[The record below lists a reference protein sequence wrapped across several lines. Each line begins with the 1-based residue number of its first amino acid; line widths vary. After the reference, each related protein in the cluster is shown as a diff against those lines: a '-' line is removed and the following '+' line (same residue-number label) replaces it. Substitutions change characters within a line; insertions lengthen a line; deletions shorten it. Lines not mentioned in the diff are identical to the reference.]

1 MLALWQLWLTRAV
14 AQLQFEDAMAREYR
28 ELCTTIPA
36 NVFLRGE
43 ISEDQSRETFD
54 EFYRYI
60 DLSNEQVSLRQSGR
74 IGKRTWKNW
83 CSGIQQN
90 LDLPAFKRAW
100 EEIKAKTTSFKE
112 LRRLE
117 ESRFTSDPKQWK
129 GNTR

>member
-36 NVFLRGE
+36 NVFLRGD
-43 ISEDQSRETFD
+43 ISEDQYIETFD

-74 IGKRTWKNW
+74 IGKCAWKNW

-90 LDLPAFKRAW
+90 LELPAFERAW
-100 EEIKAKTTSFKE
+100 GEIKAKTTSFKE

-117 ESRFTSDPKQWK
+117 ESRFASDPKQWK
-129 GNTR
+129 RHTQ